1 MTIAAAARPGGL
13 TVFRQT
19 LLLLLVS
26 LVASQTVA
34 VALVLLLPPPRPEI
48 HRLSELADGLR
59 GRPPTDEDDSPLG
72 ARILAG
78 APPRPAGLIAD
89 EGYTAMLAARLDRSP
104 ADVRLFYQAEQRGPF
119 EQLFERRRRRRS
131 EVRMRRGE
139 PIFFNGVFAAE
150 RLADGRWRAVATDDP
165 PLLSP
170 WQRRLL
176 LWFGASALILLPF
189 AWGFARA
196 ISRPIRAFAAAA
208 DRLGADPNAPPVPER
223 GPAELR
229 TTAHALNRM
238 QKRVADHLAE
248 RTAMIGAI
256 AHDLRT
262 PLARI
267 AFRIEAAPDP
277 LRAKVQDDLEQ
288 MRAMIAATIG
298 FVRHAASPV
307 PRRPVDLFDLLSRI
321 AAQEREQG
329 RAVTVAGEGPLVAE
343 GDPLA
348 LSRLF
353 QNLVDNGIAYGTRVA
368 VTMAVE
374 GGTIAIRLADDGP
387 GLPADQIER
396 MFQPFQRGDPSRNRQ
411 TGGIGLGLT
420 IARTIAEDHGGT
432 IALANRPGGGLEAT
446 VRLPAQ
452 PSA

>member
-1 MTIAAAARPGGL
+1 MTAAPAAARPGGL
-13 TVFRQT
+13 SVFRQT

-26 LVASQTVA
+26 LIASQVVA
-34 VALVLLLPPPRPEI
+34 MALVLSLPPPRPEV
-48 HRLSELADGLR
+48 HRLSEVADALR
-59 GRPPTDEDDSPLG
+59 GRSAADEEDHPLE
-72 ARILAG
+72 RRLLAA
-78 APPRPAGLIAD
+78 APVPGRRLIAD
-89 EGYTAMLAARLDRSP
+89 AGYTAMLAARLGAP
-104 ADVRLFYQAEQRGPF
+104 VADVRLFYESEQRGPF
-119 EQLFERRRRRRS
+119 EQLFERRARRRGQ
-131 EVRMRRGE
+131 VRMRRGE
-139 PIFFNGVFAAE
+139 PIFFNGVLAAA
-150 RLADGRWRAVATDDP
+150 RRADGRWQAVATPDP
-165 PLLSP
+165 GLLSP

-176 LWFGASALILLPF
+176 LWFGASALVMLPF

-208 DRLGADPNAPPVPER
+208 DRLGADPLAPAVPER
-223 GPAELR
+223 GPTELR

-238 QKRVADHLAE
+238 QRRMADHLAE

-277 LRAKVQDDLEQ
+277 LRLKVQQDLEQ

-298 FVRHAASPV
+298 FVRHAAHPAE
-307 PRRPVDLFDLLSRI
+307 RRPVDIFDLLTRI

-329 RAVTVAGEGPLVAE
+329 RDVTVAGGGPLVAE

-348 LSRLF
+348 LYRLF
-353 QNLVDNGIAYGTRVA
+353 QNLVDNGIAYGGRVA
-368 VTMAVE
+368 AAVAIE
-374 GGTIAIRLADDGP
+374 GDLLVARLRDDGP
-387 GLPADQIER
+387 GVPADQIER
-396 MFQPFQRGDPSRNRQ
+396 MFQPFQRGDPSRNRE

-432 IALANRPGGGLEAT
+432 IALANRPGGGLEAI
-446 VRLPAQ
+446 VRLPRGG
-452 PSA
+452 